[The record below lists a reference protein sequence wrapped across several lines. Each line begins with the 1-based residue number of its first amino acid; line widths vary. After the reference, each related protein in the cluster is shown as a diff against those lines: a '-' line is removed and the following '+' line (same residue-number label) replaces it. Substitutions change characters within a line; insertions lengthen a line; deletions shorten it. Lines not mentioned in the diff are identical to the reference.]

1 MLDWEQW
8 HGPVDIDS
16 KPLEKTFGVL
26 SFFHQTHHPQ
36 FFTASN
42 PFINYKDSHIGSF
55 TLFRNLELIVTFDID
70 DDDDDDDADDDD
82 DDDRLSL
89 YFVVGSG
96 TVD

>member
-1 MLDWEQW
+1 M
-8 HGPVDIDS
+8 
-16 KPLEKTFGVL
+16 TFGVL

-42 PFINYKDSHIGSF
+42 PLINYKDSHIGSF

-82 DDDRLSL
+82 DDERLSL

>member
-1 MLDWEQW
+1 M
-8 HGPVDIDS
+8 
-16 KPLEKTFGVL
+16 TFGVL

-70 DDDDDDDADDDD
+70 DADADDDD
-82 DDDRLSL
+82 ERLSL